1 MEKRRKEKAKNRQK
15 ISKKR
20 YKLNKKAIAAI
31 SFVTLVIAGYCI
43 YKVVELVQNPT
54 NVFSVEQGKIY
65 QEEAAIGYIIR
76 EETVVK
82 GNNYKN
88 GMVQIKTEGE
98 RVAKNEAIFR
108 YYSSGEDNLKK
119 KIADL
124 DAKIDEAVAGQKE
137 IFPSDIKA
145 IEKQIEEKI
154 ASLVNVNNM
163 QTIRETKKEISNG
176 ITKKAKI
183 VGEYSPS
190 GSYLKKL
197 IDERSKYEKQLNSG
211 VEDLKAPISGVVS
224 YKVDGYEEIL
234 SPSNFSNLSKETL
247 KKLDIK
253 TGQVVAD
260 STESGKIINNFG
272 CYIACV
278 LDSVQAKEAK
288 LGATVKL
295 RLPNNSEVTS
305 SIEYIS
311 HEDDDTIL
319 VLKISE
325 QVQEL
330 VSYRKIS
337 FDIIWW
343 SHSGKKVPNGA
354 IGREQKGDNEIC
366 YVIRTR
372 AGYQDKIWVKV
383 MKQNDR
389 YSIVE
394 NYTNVELQELGYST
408 EEIKGRKTLT
418 LYDEILKK
426 PE

>member
-1 MEKRRKEKAKNRQK
+1 MEKKRKTAKKRQETVK
-15 ISKKR
+15 KKLETPLDENKNAKQMPKKEPEKR
-20 YKLNKKAIAAI
+20 YKLNKKAITII
-31 SFVTLVIAGYCI
+31 SFIALIIVGYCI
-43 YKVVELVQNPT
+43 YKVVALVQNPT

-65 QEEAAIGYIIR
+65 QEEATIGYIIR

-88 GMVQIKTEGE
+88 GMMQIKTEGE
-98 RVAKNEAIFR
+98 RVAKNEPIFR
-108 YYSSGEDNLKK
+108 YYSSGEESLKK

-124 DAKIDEAVAGQKE
+124 DVKIDEAMAGQKE
-137 IFPSDIKA
+137 ILPSDVKA
-145 IEKQIEEKI
+145 IEKQIEEKV

-211 VEDLKAPISGVVS
+211 AEDLKAPISGVVS

-260 STESGKIINNFG
+260 SLESGKIINNFG
-272 CYIACV
+272 CYIACI
-278 LDSVQAKEAK
+278 LNSKQAKEAK
-288 LGATVKL
+288 LGTTVKL
-295 RLPNNSEVTS
+295 RLPNNSEVSS

-311 HEDDDTIL
+311 HEEDDTIL
-319 VLKISE
+319 VLKLSE

-343 SHSGKKVPNGA
+343 SYSGKKVPNGA
-354 IGREQKGDNEIC
+354 IRKRTKRRKRSMLC
-366 YVIRTR
+366 Y
-372 AGYQDKIWVKV
+372 
-383 MKQNDR
+383 
-389 YSIVE
+389 
-394 NYTNVELQELGYST
+394 
-408 EEIKGRKTLT
+408 
-418 LYDEILKK
+418 
-426 PE
+426 